1 MIVNGNPIAQAKLA
15 LYFYRYQKHQPV
27 LPRLEIIPTLA
38 LDLSLSDLRIMNVS
52 RKDQIEQS
60 MRLQGQL
67 QPIIVRVHEGG
78 HQVIDGF
85 KRVFSAM
92 DLMIVDMECYLVDV
106 DEQAAKVLL
115 LRYNRANQSME
126 AWEEAMV
133 LKSMLEGGDLEQ
145 RQLAKLVDRSPS
157 WVSRRLSL
165 ISKLD
170 EEVALEIRMGTITS
184 SHARALLRLPRGN
197 QVALAGVISHFH
209 LSSRLSE
216 HLVDA
221 WLEAEDEDEQSAI
234 LAHPE
239 HFLWNQHDL
248 PDQPYDDR
256 LSDYGNELLQDV
268 MNIWPQLDLVRIT
281 MEDGRFGDLG
291 HSEQEIIYPFL
302 IELNGLSEKIIF
314 LTSELQIEEKII
326 G

>member
-1 MIVNGNPIAQAKLA
+1 M
-15 LYFYRYQKHQPV
+15 
-27 LPRLEIIPTLA
+27 LPRIEVIPTLA

-52 RKDQIEQS
+52 RKEQIEQS
-60 MRLQGQL
+60 MRHQGQL

-85 KRVFSAM
+85 KRVYAAL
-92 DLMIVDMECYLVDV
+92 DLMIVNMECYLVDV
-106 DEQAAKVLL
+106 DEQEAKVLL
-115 LRYNRANQSME
+115 LSYNRTNQSME

-133 LKSMLEGGDLEQ
+133 LKSMLECGDLEQ
-145 RQLAKLVDRSPS
+145 RHLARLVDRSPS

-197 QVALAGVISHFH
+197 QADLARVISHFH

-216 HLVDA
+216 RLVDA
-221 WLEAEDEDEQSAI
+221 WLEAEDEDEQRVI
-234 LAHPE
+234 LSHPE
-239 HFLWNQHDL
+239 HFLWNQPDL

-256 LSDYGNELLQDV
+256 LSAYGNELMQEV
-268 MNIWPQLDLVRIT
+268 MNIWPQA
-281 MEDGRFGDLG
+281 
-291 HSEQEIIYPFL
+291 
-302 IELNGLSEKIIF
+302 
-314 LTSELQIEEKII
+314 
-326 G
+326 

>member
-1 MIVNGNPIAQAKLA
+1 
-15 LYFYRYQKHQPV
+15 V
-27 LPRLEIIPTLA
+27 LPRIEVIPTLA

-52 RKDQIEQS
+52 RKEQIEQS
-60 MRLQGQL
+60 MRLRGQL
-67 QPIIVRVHEGG
+67 QPIIVRAHEGC

-85 KRVFSAM
+85 KRVYAAM
-92 DLMIVDMECYLVDV
+92 DLLIVDMECYLVDV
-106 DEQAAKVLL
+106 DEQEAKVLL
-115 LRYNRANQSME
+115 LSYNRTNQSME

-145 RQLAKLVDRSPS
+145 RHLARLVDRSPS

-197 QVALAGVISHFH
+197 QVDLARVINHFH
-209 LSSRLSE
+209 LSSRVSE
-216 HLVDA
+216 RLVDA
-221 WLEAEDEDEQSAI
+221 WLEAEDEDEQEVI

-239 HFLWNQHDL
+239 HFLWNQPDL

-256 LSDYGNELLQDV
+256 LSAYGNELMEFV
-268 MNIWPQLDLVRIT
+268 MNIWPQLDLVR
-281 MEDGRFGDLG
+281 MRLSDSRFESLN
-291 HSEQEIIYPFL
+291 HREQEIIYPFL
-302 IELNGLSEKIIF
+302 IELNGLSEKIIC
-314 LTSELQIEEKII
+314 LTSELQIEKP
-326 G
+326 

>member
-1 MIVNGNPIAQAKLA
+1 
-15 LYFYRYQKHQPV
+15 
-27 LPRLEIIPTLA
+27 
-38 LDLSLSDLRIMNVS
+38 MNIS
-52 RKDQIEQS
+52 RMEQVEQS
-60 MRLQGQL
+60 MRLHGQL

-85 KRVFSAM
+85 KRVYAAM

-106 DEQAAKVLL
+106 DAQEAKVLL
-115 LRYNRANQSME
+115 LSYNRTNQSME
-126 AWEEAMV
+126 VWEEAMV

-170 EEVALEIRMGTITS
+170 EEVAAEIRMGTITS

-197 QVALAGVISHFH
+197 QAKLACVISHFH

-216 HLVDA
+216 RLVDA
-221 WLEAEDEDEQSAI
+221 WLEAEDADEQGVI

-248 PDQPYDDR
+248 PDHPYDER
-256 LSDYGNELLQDV
+256 LSGYGNELMQEV
-268 MNIWPQLDLVRIT
+268 MNMWPQLDLVRIT
-281 MEDGRFGDLG
+281 LEDGRFGDLSQ
-291 HSEQEIIYPFL
+291 SEQEIIYPFL
-302 IELNGLSEKIIF
+302 MELNGLSEKIIL
-314 LTSELQIEEKII
+314 LTSELQIEKLQYDER
-326 G
+326 

>member
-1 MIVNGNPIAQAKLA
+1 
-15 LYFYRYQKHQPV
+15 V
-27 LPRLEIIPTLA
+27 LPKIEVIPTLA
-38 LDLSLSDLRIMNVS
+38 LDLSLSELRIMNVS
-52 RKDQIEQS
+52 RKEQIEQS

-67 QPIIVRVHEGG
+67 QPIIVRAHEGS

-85 KRVFSAM
+85 KRVHAAM

-106 DEQAAKVLL
+106 DEQEAKVLL
-115 LRYNRANQSME
+115 LSYNRTNQSME

-133 LKSMLEGGDLEQ
+133 LRSMLESGDLEQ
-145 RQLAKLVDRSPS
+145 RQLAKLVDRSSS

-216 HLVDA
+216 RLVDA
-221 WLEAEDEDEQSAI
+221 WLEAEDEDEQGVI

-239 HFLWNQHDL
+239 HFLWHQSDL

-256 LSDYGNELLQDV
+256 LSAYGNELLESV
-268 MNIWPQLDLVRIT
+268 MHIWPQLDLVRISL
-281 MEDGRFGDLG
+281 ENSRFGDLV
-291 HSEQEIIYPFL
+291 HNEQEIIYPFL
-302 IELNGLSEKIIF
+302 IELNGLSEKIIV
-314 LTSELQIEEKII
+314 LTNELQIEKSQ
-326 G
+326 